1 MFSLLKKI
9 THLWSVQGTG
19 IIQNV
24 HCTVVEKGPHS
35 SHLVWCYQI
44 HHVYS
49 KDMNR
54 MPFRPTC
61 ILWFILPLF
70 FIHVS
75 PFLLSIFL
83 VTIVL
88 LHQCLSLETSHLKS
102 FHLLE
107 LVTRYGIQFSS
118 LRSGTFTKLN
128 FSLCI
133 VWPELLEDYRLLF
146 DCFKVCADLFLISV
160 LSINFILWYI
170 LKSIDFCKLNTKN

>member
-9 THLWSVQGTG
+9 TNLWSVQGTG

-70 FIHVS
+70 SIHVS

-88 LHQCLSLETSHLKS
+88 LHQCLSLETFS
-102 FHLLE
+102 FTGACHKI
-107 LVTRYGIQFSS
+107 RYSIFLIKIWNLYQVKLFIVYSMA
-118 LRSGTFTKLN
+118 RTFRGLQAV
-128 FSLCI
+128 I
-133 VWPELLEDYRLLF
+133 RLL
-146 DCFKVCADLFLISV
+146 
-160 LSINFILWYI
+160 
-170 LKSIDFCKLNTKN
+170 

>member
-70 FIHVS
+70 FIHVFS
-75 PFLLSIFL
+75 ISAQYIFSYDSFVASMPLTWNLSLEIFSFTGACHKIRYSIFL
-83 VTIVL
+83 IKIWNLYQVKLFIVY
-88 LHQCLSLETSHLKS
+88 SMA
-102 FHLLE
+102 
-107 LVTRYGIQFSS
+107 R
-118 LRSGTFTKLN
+118 TFRGLQAV
-128 FSLCI
+128 I
-133 VWPELLEDYRLLF
+133 RLL
-146 DCFKVCADLFLISV
+146 
-160 LSINFILWYI
+160 
-170 LKSIDFCKLNTKN
+170 

>member
-61 ILWFILPLF
+61 ILWLILPLF

-75 PFLLSIFL
+75 PFLLCIFL

-107 LVTRYGIQFSS
+107 LVTRYC
-118 LRSGTFTKLN
+118 K
-128 FSLCI
+128 
-133 VWPELLEDYRLLF
+133 
-146 DCFKVCADLFLISV
+146 LFLIKIWNLYQV
-160 LSINFILWYI
+160 KLFIVYSMARTFRGLQAVI
-170 LKSIDFCKLNTKN
+170 RLL

>member
-88 LHQCLSLETSHLKS
+88 MHQCLSLEIFS
-102 FHLLE
+102 FTGACHKI
-107 LVTRYGIQFSS
+107 RYSIFLIKIWKLYQVKLFIVYSMA
-118 LRSGTFTKLN
+118 RTFRGLQAV
-128 FSLCI
+128 I
-133 VWPELLEDYRLLF
+133 RLL
-146 DCFKVCADLFLISV
+146 
-160 LSINFILWYI
+160 
-170 LKSIDFCKLNTKN
+170 

>member
-88 LHQCLSLETSHLKS
+88 LHQCLSLEIFS
-102 FHLLE
+102 FTGACHKI
-107 LVTRYGIQFSS
+107 RYSIFFIKIWNLNQVKLFIVYSMA
-118 LRSGTFTKLN
+118 RTFRGLQAV
-128 FSLCI
+128 I
-133 VWPELLEDYRLLF
+133 RLL
-146 DCFKVCADLFLISV
+146 
-160 LSINFILWYI
+160 
-170 LKSIDFCKLNTKN
+170 